1 MSTAIGPRSISR
13 QADDAINRVSTR
25 YCRASAVRVTFPYRV
40 RVYRWFTVGGYGKVI
55 RMVATPSSH

>member
-13 QADDAINRVSTR
+13 QADDAINRVITR

-40 RVYRWFTVGGYGKVI
+40 RVYTWLTLGGYGNLI
-55 RMVATPSSH
+55 RMSTTPS